1 MLLGVI
7 KRYGDHYKE
16 IIVLF
21 GFHRFHSF
29 HSLLFLLI
37 SNPSFLYTFS
47 HLNKHIKMKN
57 KSYNLI
63 HWTIFISIIIISEGI
78 LGVVVIHVILNT
90 FIIIKYYILVQI
102 ISFLTTIYEIFPNEL
117 LLVILSFSTFFLLCF
132 SICTR

>member
-47 HLNKHIKMKN
+47 HLNKYIKMKN

-78 LGVVVIHVILNT
+78 LGVVVIQIILNT

-117 LLVILSFSTFFLLCF
+117 LLVILSFFTFFLLCF